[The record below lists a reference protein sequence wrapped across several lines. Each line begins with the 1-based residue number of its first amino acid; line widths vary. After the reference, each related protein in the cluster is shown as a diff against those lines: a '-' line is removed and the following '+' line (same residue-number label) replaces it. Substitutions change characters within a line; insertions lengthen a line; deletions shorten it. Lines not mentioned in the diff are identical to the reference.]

1 MSTSPSSKSS
11 SSKLSSDPNASS
23 SSSDPKKIVLA
34 YSGGLDTS
42 VILPW
47 LKSRYPGV
55 KLVAFA
61 AELGQGSELKGI
73 EQKAYKSGADEVIVK
88 DLRKEFAE
96 DYCFP
101 MLRAHATY
109 EGDYLLGTSVARPLI
124 AKEQVLVAHKTGA
137 DAVAHGATGKG
148 NDQVRFEL
156 TVMALDP
163 TLKIVAPWKDP
174 QFLADGLNDRETA
187 VEYAMKHR
195 IPIAQSKKKIYSQDR
210 NLWHISH
217 EGAEIEDPSQEPL
230 EGVYTISVPPGKA
243 PDRAQ
248 YVEIQFREG
257 VPTGI
262 DGQSYRGRGHELIE
276 RLNEIGGRHGVGQV
290 TLVEN
295 RLVGMKSRGVYET
308 PGGTILY
315 EAHKALEQL
324 CLERELYH
332 FKQQV
337 ALKYGELVYYGQ
349 WFHPLRE
356 ALQVF
361 VDQANQVIT
370 GKVRVKLFKGRAQ
383 ATSASSPTSLYD
395 TKLASFAMKDYDV
408 TAARG
413 FIDLFGL
420 PMKVRGLK
428 HKTQV
433 RPPVRR

>member
-1 MSTSPSSKSS
+1 M
-11 SSKLSSDPNASS
+11 
-23 SSSDPKKIVLA
+23 SSSDHPKKIVLA

-47 LKSRYPGV
+47 LKTRYPGV

-73 EQKAYKSGADEVIVK
+73 EKKAKLSGADEVVVM

-96 DYCFP
+96 KYCFP

-109 EGDYLLGTSVARPLI
+109 EGDYLLGTSIARPLI
-124 AKEQVLVAHKTGA
+124 AQKQVEVAHKTGA
-137 DAVAHGATGKG
+137 DAVGHGATGKG

-156 TVMALDP
+156 TAMALDP
-163 TLKIVAPWKDP
+163 KLKIISPWKDP
-174 QFLADGLNDRETA
+174 KFLADGLTDRETA
-187 VEYAMKHR
+187 IDYATKHG
-195 IPIAQSKKKIYSQDR
+195 IPIAQTKKKIYSQDR

-217 EGAEIEDPSQEPL
+217 EGAEIEHPDQEPK
-230 EGVYTISVPPGKA
+230 ESVYTITVPVSKA
-243 PDRAQ
+243 PSKAE
-248 YVEIQFREG
+248 YVEVEFLKGNPIAING
-257 VPTGI
+257 KK
-262 DGQSYRGRGHELIE
+262 YAAHELIQK
-276 RLNEIGGRHGVGQV
+276 LNEIGGKHAVGQV

-324 CLERELYH
+324 CLERDLYH
-332 FKQQV
+332 HKQMM
-337 ALKYGELVYYGQ
+337 ALRYGELVYNGQ

-356 ALQVF
+356 AM
-361 VDQANQVIT
+361 QAFIDTANEVVT
-370 GKVRVKLFKGRAQ
+370 GKVKVKLLKGRAQ
-383 ATSASSPTSLYD
+383 ATGATSPKSLYD
-395 TKLASFAMKDYDV
+395 TKLAGFAMAGYDV

-420 PMKVRGLK
+420 PMKVRGMK
-428 HKTQV
+428 QK
-433 RPPVRR
+433 PKM

>member
-1 MSTSPSSKSS
+1 MP
-11 SSKLSSDPNASS
+11 
-23 SSSDPKKIVLA
+23 SSDPKKIVLA

-47 LKSRYPGV
+47 LKGRYPGV

-73 EQKAYKSGADEVIVK
+73 EKKAKLSGADEVVVM

-96 DYCFP
+96 KYCFP

-109 EGDYLLGTSVARPLI
+109 EGDYLLGTSIARPLI
-124 AKEQVLVAHKTGA
+124 AQKQVEVAHKTGA
-137 DAVAHGATGKG
+137 DAVGHGATGKG

-156 TVMALDP
+156 TAMALDP
-163 TLKIVAPWKDP
+163 TLKIISPWKDP
-174 QFLADGLNDRETA
+174 KFLADGLTDRETA
-187 VEYAMKHR
+187 IDYAAKHG
-195 IPIAQSKKKIYSQDR
+195 IPIAQTKKKIYSQDR

-217 EGAEIEDPSQEPL
+217 EGAEIEHPDQEPK
-230 EGVYTISVPPGKA
+230 ESVYTISVPVSKAPGKA
-243 PDRAQ
+243 E
-248 YVEIQFREG
+248 YVEVEFLKGNPIAING
-257 VPTGI
+257 KK
-262 DGQSYRGRGHELIE
+262 YAAHELIQK
-276 RLNEIGGRHGVGQV
+276 LNDIGGRHAVGQV

-324 CLERELYH
+324 CLERDLYH
-332 FKQQV
+332 YKQQM
-337 ALKYGELVYYGQ
+337 ALRYGELVYYGQ

-356 ALQVF
+356 SMQAF
-361 VDQANQVIT
+361 IDDANQVVT
-370 GKVRVKLFKGRAQ
+370 GKVKVKLLKGRVQ
-383 ATSASSPTSLYD
+383 ATGATSPKSLYD
-395 TKLASFAMKDYDV
+395 TKLAGFAMSGYDV

-420 PMKVRGLK
+420 PMKVRGMRQKPRL
-428 HKTQV
+428 
-433 RPPVRR
+433 

>member
-1 MSTSPSSKSS
+1 MS
-11 SSKLSSDPNASS
+11 N
-23 SSSDPKKIVLA
+23 PKKIVLA

-47 LKSRYPGV
+47 LKDRYPGV

-73 EQKAYKSGADEVIVK
+73 ERKARKSGADEVVVA

-96 DYCFP
+96 QYCYP

-109 EGDYLLGTSVARPLI
+109 EGDYLLGTSIARPLI
-124 AKEQVLVAHKTGA
+124 AKAQVDVAHKTGA

-156 TVMALDP
+156 TAMALDP
-163 TLKIVAPWKDP
+163 TLAIISPWKDP
-174 QFLADGLNDRETA
+174 RFLADGLTDRETA
-187 VEYAMKHR
+187 IEYAEKHG
-195 IPIAQSKKKIYSQDR
+195 IPITQTKKKIYSQDR

-217 EGAEIEDPSQEPL
+217 EGAEIEDPANEPL
-230 EGVYTISVPPGKA
+230 DQVYTITVPVSKA
-243 PDRAQ
+243 PNKAE
-248 YVEIQFREG
+248 YVEVEFKHGNPVAVNGKSFRG
-257 VPTGI
+257 AGHDLI
-262 DGQSYRGRGHELIE
+262 DT
-276 RLNEIGGRHGVGQV
+276 LNRIGGQHAVGQV

-324 CLERELYH
+324 CLERDLYH
-332 FKQQV
+332 YKQQ
-337 ALKYGELVYYGQ
+337 AAIRYGELVYYGQ

-356 ALQVF
+356 ALQAF
-361 VDQANQVIT
+361 VDDASQVVT
-370 GKVRVKLFKGRAQ
+370 GKVKVKLYKGRATAVS
-383 ATSASSPTSLYD
+383 ATSPKSLYD
-395 TKLASFAMKDYDV
+395 TRLASFAMKGYDV

-420 PMKVRGLK
+420 PMKVRGLRQK
-428 HKTQV
+428 
-433 RPPVRR
+433 RR

>member
-1 MSTSPSSKSS
+1 MKSAG
-11 SSKLSSDPNASS
+11 PR
-23 SSSDPKKIVLA
+23 KIVLA

-47 LKSRYPGV
+47 LKERYPGV

-73 EQKAYKSGADEVIVK
+73 ERKAKKSGADEVVVK

-96 DYCFP
+96 EYCFP

-109 EGDYLLGTSVARPLI
+109 EADYLLGTSIARPLI
-124 AKEQVLVAHKTGA
+124 AKAQVDVAHQTGA

-156 TVMALDP
+156 TAMALDP
-163 TLKIVAPWKDP
+163 ALAIVSPWKDP
-174 QFLADGLNDRETA
+174 RFLADGLTDRETA
-187 VEYAMKHR
+187 IEYAERHG
-195 IPIAQSKKKIYSQDR
+195 IPITQTKKKIYSQDR

-217 EGAEIEDPSQEPL
+217 EGAEIEDPAREPL
-230 EGVYTISVPPGKA
+230 EQVYTITVPVSKAPGKA
-243 PDRAQ
+243 E
-248 YVEIQFREG
+248 YVDVDFERG
-257 VPTGI
+257 VPVAVNGKRFAGGHDLI
-262 DGQSYRGRGHELIE
+262 DV
-276 RLNEIGGRHGVGQV
+276 LNRMGGRHAVGQV

-315 EAHKALEQL
+315 EAHKALEQI
-324 CLERELYH
+324 CLERDLYH
-332 FKQQV
+332 YKQQL

-356 ALQVF
+356 AM
-361 VDQANQVIT
+361 QAFIDRASEVVT
-370 GKVRVKLFKGRAQ
+370 GRARVKLYKGRATAVS
-383 ATSASSPTSLYD
+383 ATSPLSLYD
-395 TKLASFAMKDYDV
+395 TKLASFAMSGYDV

-420 PMKVRGLK
+420 PMKVRGLRQGPK
-428 HKTQV
+428 G
-433 RPPVRR
+433 RRG